1 MSSIAKGGVLK
12 PESQWNTELILEL
25 CKIEQVATVAAVIFI
40 TQLQL
45 GAMIDNTI
53 LGVCLIAR

>member
-1 MSSIAKGGVLK
+1 MKQL
-12 PESQWNTELILEL
+12 NTD
-25 CKIEQVATVAAVIFI
+25 IEVIFI

-45 GAMIDNTI
+45 CAMVDNTI